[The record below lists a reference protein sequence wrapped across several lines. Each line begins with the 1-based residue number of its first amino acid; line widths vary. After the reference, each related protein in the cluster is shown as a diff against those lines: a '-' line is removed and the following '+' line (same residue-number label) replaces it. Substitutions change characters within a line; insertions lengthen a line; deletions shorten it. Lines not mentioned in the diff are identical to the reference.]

1 MSTCVAAGSL
11 GEALLMNYQETQV
24 VVPDSDAGQEIQAGG
39 GYRCSGVAVACT
51 PAISDGH

>member
-1 MSTCVAAGSL
+1 
-11 GEALLMNYQETQV
+11 MNYQETQV